1 MQHIETDYL
10 VVGAGATGLAF
21 ADALVTETQAQA
33 APPHITLVDR
43 HGKPGGHWND
53 AYSFVG
59 LHQPSA
65 FYGVNS
71 LDLGNGHKDTTG
83 LNLGMYELASGPEV
97 SSYFDRVM
105 RQKLLPSGRVAYR
118 PMSNYLGD
126 GLFESVLTGQRTQV
140 HVRKKTVDAT
150 YFAPSVPA
158 THTPQFKV
166 QAGAW
171 VVPPGALP
179 QLWQGP
185 KRPQHYA
192 ILGAGKTAMDVGVW
206 LLQAG
211 VPAADITWVVPR
223 DSWLVNRLHTQPG
236 QEFFDQ
242 SIGGQAD
249 QMQAIAS
256 ASSISDMFLKL
267 EACGAML
274 RIDTSRTPTMF
285 HYATISRA
293 EVDMLRAITHVV
305 RMGRV
310 QAVDANGLA
319 MDQGQLPLPSGSL
332 CIDCTA
338 SAVEKRPPPPQPVFS
353 GNKIL
358 LHLVRIPFPGFSAA
372 LTAYVEAHYPD
383 DDRSKNKLCTPVPFP
398 DSLAGYAASTLGNM
412 MNSMV
417 WSQDETLRAWIRAS
431 RLDGFGKVMAGAD
444 RNDAAKQATLARLK
458 AGAMAAAGNLPKL
471 LAAG

>member
-21 ADALVTETQAQA
+21 ADTLVTETQA
-33 APPHITLVDR
+33 HVTLVDR

-53 AYSFVG
+53 AYAFVG

-71 LDLGNGHKDTTG
+71 LDLGNGHKDTVGVNQG
-83 LNLGMYELASGPEV
+83 LYELASGPEV
-97 SSYFDRVM
+97 SSYFDKVM
-105 RQKLLPSGRVAYR
+105 RQKLLPTGRVAYH
-118 PMSNYLGD
+118 PMCNHLGD
-126 GLFESVLTGQRTQV
+126 GLFESVLTGAKTQV
-140 HVRKKTVDAT
+140 HVRKKLVDAT

-158 THTPQFKV
+158 THTPRFKV
-166 QAGAW
+166 APGAW
-171 VVPPGALP
+171 LVPPGALP
-179 QLWQGP
+179 QLWQAP
-185 KRPQHYA
+185 SRPAHFV

-211 VPAADITWVVPR
+211 VAPSAIHWVVPR

-236 QEFFDQ
+236 QEFFEQ

-249 QMQAIAS
+249 QMQAMA
-256 ASSISDMFLKL
+256 AATSIDDLFLRL
-267 EACGAML
+267 EACGTML
-274 RIDTSRTPTMF
+274 RIDPQHTPTMF

-293 EVDMLRAITHVV
+293 EVDVLRAITQVI

-310 QAVDANGLA
+310 QAVEADGLLL
-319 MDQGQLPLPSGSL
+319 DQGRVSLPTGTL

-353 GNKIL
+353 GKHIL

-372 LTAYVEAHYPD
+372 LTAYVEAHMPD
-383 DDRSKNKLCTPVPFP
+383 DDGIKNKLCTPVPFP
-398 DSLAGYAASTLGNM
+398 DSLKGYAASTLGNM
-412 MNSMV
+412 MNSMA

-471 LAAG
+471 LGMS